1 VIAFVVWEALLIV
14 SGAVGGIEVLGNMRG
29 GAADPT
35 WRESAAISA
44 ARVRA
49 DIAFAAVDVA
59 IIVAAYTFG
68 LAVRMLDP
76 GIDAGRVYWTD
87 LATAMPVIVLIHVM
101 ANVLAGAYGHVW
113 EHASADEA
121 VQVVFA
127 NVVSG
132 VVLVTLSTF
141 ARPDVIVPFSVIVV
155 GVALSLAGMGLVRFR
170 SRVFSFRRGDSGAR
184 MLIVGTSRE
193 AAVFARQAPSLTGGC
208 QVVGFLSDSPDSEA
222 KARRLAGLPIL
233 GEMHEIASVIKA
245 HDIDEVVVVGADA
258 PRTREVVD
266 LCLDVD
272 ARLRI
277 LPAAEDIMLD
287 RLSALD
293 VREIRVEDLLVRPQI
308 ATDLAEVKELLRDR
322 RVLITGAGGSI
333 GSEIVAQVLG
343 FSPAQVYAL
352 DRDETLLHDARL
364 KWGGDVK
371 TVLCDLRE
379 PVKVLRTFEEI
390 KPEIIF
396 HAAALKHV
404 PVLESYPEEAVLTNV
419 IGTRNVIEAGSRVGM
434 SRFVLISTDKAVDPS
449 SVMGATKR
457 IAELMVQLGAD
468 RNDGCVYS
476 AVRFGNVL
484 GSRGSVIPTFVDQIK
499 AGGPVTVTDAEMT
512 RYFMTTAE
520 AVELVLQASA
530 LSQGSEVFVLDMGE
544 PVRIVELARR
554 LIRLAG
560 LSPESDI
567 SIVYT
572 GIRPGEKLNE
582 RLSISPMTPT
592 RNPQI
597 SEAKLDYPNPALLM
611 ETVDDLEG
619 EARAVNRF
627 RVRELLSDL
636 IAHDVLWAHGHT
648 VETEGAWASEASWS

>member
-1 VIAFVVWEALLIV
+1 
-14 SGAVGGIEVLGNMRG
+14 VLGNMRG
-29 GAADPT
+29 GAAAST

-49 DIAFAAVDVA
+49 DIGFAAVDVL
-59 IIVAAYTFG
+59 IVIAAYTFG
-68 LAVRMLDP
+68 LALRMLDP
-76 GIDAGRVYWTD
+76 GVDVGRTFWAD
-87 LATAMPVIVLIHVM
+87 LAWAMPVIILVHIV

-113 EHASADEA
+113 EFASANEA
-121 VQVVFA
+121 VRVVLA
-127 NVVSG
+127 CVVSG
-132 VVLVTLSTF
+132 AVLATLAGLARESTG
-141 ARPDVIVPFSVIVV
+141 RVVPFAVIVV
-155 GVALSLAGMGLVRFR
+155 GAGLTLAGMGLVRFR
-170 SRVFSFRRGDSGAR
+170 SRMFSFSSSHSGTR
-184 MLIVGTSRE
+184 MLIVGTGRE
-193 AAVFARQAPSLTGGC
+193 AAAFARQAPTLNGGC
-208 QVVGFLSDSPDSEA
+208 LVVGFLSDAPVVES

-233 GEMHEIASVIKA
+233 GTLRDIPSVIRA
-245 HDIDEVVVVGADA
+245 HNIDEVVVVGADA

-277 LPAAEDIMLD
+277 LPAAEDVMLD

-293 VREIRVEDLLVRPQI
+293 VREIRVEDLLVRPQV
-308 ATDLAEVKELLRDR
+308 ATDLSEVAELLHDR

-343 FSPAQVYAL
+343 FSPAQVFAL

-364 KWGGDVK
+364 KWVGDVK

-379 PVKVLRTFEEI
+379 PVKVLRTLEEI
-390 KPEIIF
+390 QPEIIF

-404 PVLESYPEEAVLTNV
+404 PVLEAYPEEAVLTNV

-499 AGGPVTVTDAEMT
+499 SGGPVTVTDADMT
-512 RYFMTTAE
+512 RYFMTTSE

-530 LSQGSEVFVLDMGE
+530 LSEGSEVFILDMGE

-582 RLSISPMTPT
+582 RLSISPMNPT
-592 RNPQI
+592 RHPQI
-597 SEAKLDYPNPALLM
+597 SEAKLDYPNPAVLM
-611 ETVDDLEG
+611 ETVSDLEQ
-619 EARAVNRF
+619 EARAVDRY
-627 RVRELLSDL
+627 RVRELLSNL
-636 IAHDVLWAHGHT
+636 IAHDVLWATGHT
-648 VETEGAWASEASWS
+648 VETESAPSEPEEASWN

>member
-1 VIAFVVWEALLIV
+1 M
-14 SGAVGGIEVLGNMRG
+14 LGNMRG
-29 GAADPT
+29 EAAAST
-35 WRESAAISA
+35 WRQSAAISV
-44 ARVRA
+44 ARVKA
-49 DIAFAAVDVA
+49 DFPLAIVDVF
-59 IIVAAYTFG
+59 IIIAAYTFG
-68 LAVRMLDP
+68 LALRLLDP
-76 GIDAGRVYWTD
+76 GVEAGGAYWAD
-87 LATAMPVIVLIHVM
+87 LAWAMPMIVSIHIIS
-101 ANVLAGAYGHVW
+101 NILAGAYGHVW
-113 EHASADEA
+113 EHASANEA
-121 VQVVFA
+121 VRVVLA

-132 VVLVTLSTF
+132 GILLGLSWI
-141 ARPDVIVPFSVIVV
+141 ARESLLRVVPFAVIVV
-155 GVALSLAGMGLVRFR
+155 GAGLALAGMGLIRFS
-170 SRVFSFRRGDSGAR
+170 SRMFSFSSGKSGAAR
-184 MLIVGTSRE
+184 MLIVGTGRE
-193 AAVFARQAPSLTGGC
+193 AAAFARQAPSLNGGC
-208 QVVGFLSDSPDSEA
+208 LVVGFLSDSPDIGA
-222 KARRLAGLPIL
+222 RARRLAGLPIL
-233 GEMHEIASVIKA
+233 GDLREIASVIA
-245 HDIDEVVVVGADA
+245 SHDIDEVVVVGADA

-277 LPAAEDIMLD
+277 LPAAEDVMLD

-308 ATDLAEVKELLRDR
+308 ATDLSEVGELLRGR

-343 FSPAQVYAL
+343 FDPSQVFAL
-352 DRDETLLHDARL
+352 DRDETLLHDARI

-390 KPEIIF
+390 QPEIIF

-404 PVLESYPEEAVLTNV
+404 PVLEAYPEEAVLTNV

-434 SRFVLISTDKAVDPS
+434 SHFVLISTDKAVDPS

-457 IAELMVQLGAD
+457 IAELMVQLGSD
-468 RNDGCVYS
+468 RQDGCIYT

-499 AGGPVTVTDAEMT
+499 AGGPVTVTDPEMT
-512 RYFMTTAE
+512 RYFMTTSE

-530 LSQGSEVFVLDMGE
+530 LAEGSEVFVLDMGE

-567 SIVYT
+567 SISYT

-582 RLSISPMTPT
+582 RLSITPMTQT

-597 SEAKLDYPNPALLM
+597 SEAKLDYPNPAVLM
-611 ETVDDLEG
+611 ETVADLEQ
-619 EARAVNRF
+619 EARAVDRY
-627 RVRELLSDL
+627 RVRELLSNL
-636 IAHDVLWAHGHT
+636 IAHDVLWANGHMI
-648 VETEGAWASEASWS
+648 ETDPATSETEASWN

>member
-1 VIAFVVWEALLIV
+1 M
-14 SGAVGGIEVLGNMRG
+14 LGNNRG
-29 GAADPT
+29 DAAAST

-49 DIAFAAVDVA
+49 DIAFAVVDVF

-68 LAVRMLDP
+68 MAVRMLDP
-76 GIDAGRVYWTD
+76 GVELGRTYWVS
-87 LATAMPVIVLIHVM
+87 LAIAMPVIVLVHVV

-121 VQVVFA
+121 IQVVLA

-132 VVLVTLSTF
+132 AVLLTLTWF
-141 ARPDVIVPFSVIVV
+141 ARDYTVTIPYLVIVV
-155 GVALSLAGMGLVRFR
+155 GAGLTLAGMGLVRFR
-170 SRVFSFRRGDSGAR
+170 SRMFSFRRSDTGAR

-193 AAVFARQAPSLTGGC
+193 AAVFARQAPSLNGGC
-208 QVVGFLSDSPDSEA
+208 RVVGFLADEPTPESMV
-222 KARRLAGLPIL
+222 RRLAGLPIL
-233 GEMHEIASVIKA
+233 GQLAQIGSVIE
-245 HDIDEVVVVGADA
+245 DNSIDEVVVVGADA
-258 PRTREVVD
+258 ARTREVVD
-266 LCLDVD
+266 RCLEVD

-277 LPAAEDIMLD
+277 LPAAEDVMAD

-293 VREIRVEDLLVRPQI
+293 VRDIAVEDLLVRPQV
-308 ATDLAEVKELLRDR
+308 ATDLSEVADLLRDR

-333 GSEIVAQVLG
+333 GSEIVAQVLR
-343 FSPAQVYAL
+343 FEPAAVYAL
-352 DRDETLLHDARL
+352 DRDETLLHDARI
-364 KWGGDVK
+364 KWQGDVS
-371 TVLCDLRE
+371 TILCDLRE
-379 PVKVLRTFEEI
+379 PTKVIRTFEEI
-390 KPEIIF
+390 RPDVVF

-419 IGTRNVIEAGSRVGM
+419 IGTRNVIEAGSRTGM

-457 IAELMVQLGAD
+457 VAELMVQLGAD
-468 RNDGCVYS
+468 RNDGCTYT

-499 AGGPVTVTDAEMT
+499 AGGPVTVTSAEMT
-512 RYFMTTAE
+512 RYFMTTSE

-530 LSQGSEVFVLDMGE
+530 LSEGSEVFVLDMGE

-560 LSPESDI
+560 LTPDSGIP
-567 SIVYT
+567 IVYT

-582 RLSISPMTPT
+582 RLSIQPMSPT

-597 SEAKLDYPNPALLM
+597 SEARLDYPNPAVLM
-611 ETVDDLEG
+611 STIEDLELAAKSVDRYG
-619 EARAVNRF
+619 
-627 RVRELLSDL
+627 VRGLLSNL
-636 IAHDVLWAHGHT
+636 IAYDTLWATGQLT
-648 VETEGAWASEASWS
+648 DIDVASAV

>member
-1 VIAFVVWEALLIV
+1 M
-14 SGAVGGIEVLGNMRG
+14 LGNTRG
-29 GAADPT
+29 EAAAST

-49 DIAFAAVDVA
+49 DIAFAVVDVF
-59 IIVAAYTFG
+59 IIIAAYTFG
-68 LAVRMLDP
+68 MAVRMLDP
-76 GIDAGRVYWTD
+76 GIDIGRTYWVY
-87 LATAMPVIVLIHVM
+87 LALAMPVIVLVHVL

-121 VQVVFA
+121 IQVVLA

-132 VVLVTLSTF
+132 AVLLTLAWF
-141 ARPDVIVPFSVIVV
+141 ARDFGIVIPYLVVVV
-155 GVALSLAGMGLVRFR
+155 GAGLTLAGMGLVRFR
-170 SRVFSFRRGDSGAR
+170 SRMFSFRRSDTGKR

-193 AAVFARQAPSLTGGC
+193 AAVFARQAPSLNGGC
-208 QVVGFLSDSPDSEA
+208 RVIGFVSDRPDPESGV
-222 KARRLAGLPIL
+222 RRLAGLPIL
-233 GEMHEIASVIKA
+233 GELKDIDAAVRDNS
-245 HDIDEVVVVGADA
+245 IDEVVVVGADA
-258 PRTREVVD
+258 ARTREVVD
-266 LCLDVD
+266 RCLEVD

-277 LPAAEDIMLD
+277 LPAAEDVMAD

-293 VREIRVEDLLVRPQI
+293 VRDIAVEDLLVRPQV
-308 ATDLAEVKELLRDR
+308 ATDLSEVADLLRGR

-343 FSPAQVYAL
+343 FEPAAVFAL

-364 KWGGDVK
+364 KWRGDV
-371 TVLCDLRE
+371 TTILCDLRE
-379 PVKVLRTFEEI
+379 PIKVLRTFEEI
-390 KPEIIF
+390 GPDVVF

-404 PVLESYPEEAVLTNV
+404 PVLESYPEEAVLTNI

-434 SRFVLISTDKAVDPS
+434 SNFVLISTDKAVDPS

-457 IAELMVQLGAD
+457 IAELMVQLGAE
-468 RNDGCVYS
+468 RNDGCTYT

-499 AGGPVTVTDAEMT
+499 AGGPVTVTSADMT
-512 RYFMTTAE
+512 RYFMTTSE

-530 LSQGSEVFVLDMGE
+530 LSEGSEVFVLDMGE

-560 LSPESDI
+560 LTPDSGIP
-567 SIVYT
+567 IVYT
-572 GIRPGEKLNE
+572 GIWPGEKLYE
-582 RLSISPMTPT
+582 RLSMQPLTST

-597 SEAKLDYPNPALLM
+597 SEAKLDYPNPAVLM
-611 ETVDDLEG
+611 STIADLES
-619 EARAVNRF
+619 AAKSVDRYQ
-627 RVRELLSDL
+627 VRGLLSDL
-636 IAHDVLWAHGHT
+636 IAHDTLWANGHLT
-648 VETEGAWASEASWS
+648 DVDTASVG

>member
-1 VIAFVVWEALLIV
+1 M
-14 SGAVGGIEVLGNMRG
+14 LGNSRG
-29 GAADPT
+29 GAAAST
-35 WRESAAISA
+35 WREQAAISA

-49 DIAFAAVDVA
+49 DIAFAAVDVC

-76 GIDAGRVYWTD
+76 GIDAGRAFWVS
-87 LATAMPVIVLIHVM
+87 LAIAMPVIVLVHVV

-113 EHASADEA
+113 EHASTDEA
-121 VQVVFA
+121 VQVVLA

-132 VVLVTLSTF
+132 AVLLTLGWF
-141 ARPDVIVPFSVIVV
+141 ARQFGVTIPFAVIVV
-155 GVALSLAGMGLVRFR
+155 GAGLTLSGMGLVRFR
-170 SRVFSFRRGDSGAR
+170 SRMFSFRRSDTGVR
-184 MLIVGTSRE
+184 MLIVGTGRE
-193 AAVFARQAPSLTGGC
+193 AAAFARQAPTLNGGC
-208 QVVGFLSDSPDSEA
+208 TVVGFLTDSPQSESNV
-222 KARRLAGLPIL
+222 RRLAGLPIL
-233 GEMHEIASVIKA
+233 GELKEIRSVIKA
-245 HDIDEVVVVGADA
+245 RDIDEVVVVGADA
-258 PRTREVVD
+258 ARTREVVD
-266 LCLDVD
+266 LCLEVD

-277 LPAAEDIMLD
+277 LPAAEDVMLD

-293 VREIRVEDLLVRPQI
+293 VRDIRVEDLLVRPQV
-308 ATDLAEVKELLRDR
+308 ATDLSEVADLLRDR
-322 RVLITGAGGSI
+322 RVLVTGAGGSI

-343 FSPAQVYAL
+343 FAPAAVYAL
-352 DRDETLLHDARL
+352 DRDETLLHDAKL
-364 KWGGDVK
+364 KWGGGVES
-371 TVLCDLRE
+371 VLCDLRE
-379 PVKVLRTFEEI
+379 PIKVLRTFEEI
-390 KPEIIF
+390 KPEIVF

-404 PVLESYPEEAVLTNV
+404 PVLESYPEEAVLTNI

-468 RNDGCVYS
+468 RQDGCVYS

-499 AGGPVTVTDAEMT
+499 AGGPVTVTDPEMT
-512 RYFMTTAE
+512 RYFMTTGE

-530 LSQGSEVFVLDMGE
+530 LAGGSEVFVLDMGDQ
-544 PVRIVELARR
+544 VRIVELARR

-560 LSPESDI
+560 LTPESDI

-582 RLSISPMTPT
+582 RLSINPMTPT

-597 SEAKLDYPNPALLM
+597 SEAKLDYPNPAVLM
-611 ETVDDLEG
+611 ERVAELEKAAQEVD
-619 EARAVNRF
+619 RYQ
-627 RVRELLSDL
+627 VRGLLSNL
-636 IAHDVLWAHGHT
+636 IAHDVLWANGHI
-648 VETEGAWASEASWS
+648 VDTEDTQSENEITWN

>member
-1 VIAFVVWEALLIV
+1 
-14 SGAVGGIEVLGNMRG
+14 VLGNSRG
-29 GAADPT
+29 EATAST
-35 WRESAAISA
+35 WRESIAISA

-49 DIAFAAVDVA
+49 DIAFAVIDVF

-68 LAVRMLDP
+68 MAVRMLDP
-76 GIDAGRVYWTD
+76 GIDLGRIYWVG
-87 LATAMPVIVLIHVM
+87 LAWAMPVIIVVHVL

-121 VQVVFA
+121 IQVVLA

-132 VVLVTLSTF
+132 VVLLTLAWF
-141 ARPDVIVPFSVIVV
+141 ARGFEVTVPYLVVVV
-155 GVALSLAGMGLVRFR
+155 GAGLSLSGMGLVRFR
-170 SRVFSFRRGDSGAR
+170 SRMFSFRRSDTGAR

-193 AAVFARQAPSLTGGC
+193 AAAFARQAPSLNGGC
-208 QVVGFLSDSPDSEA
+208 RVVGFVSDEPSAEA
-222 KARRLAGLPIL
+222 RVRRLAGLPIL
-233 GEMHEIASVIKA
+233 GGLHEIASVIGD
-245 HDIDEVVVVGADA
+245 HSIDEVVVVGADA
-258 PRTREVVD
+258 HRTREVVD
-266 LCLDVD
+266 LCLGVD

-277 LPAAEDIMLD
+277 LPAAEDVMAD

-293 VREIRVEDLLVRPQI
+293 VRDIKVEDLLIRPQV
-308 ATDLAEVKELLRDR
+308 ATDLSEVGDLLKGR

-343 FSPAQVYAL
+343 FEPAAVYAL
-352 DRDETLLHDARL
+352 DRDETLLHDAKLR
-364 KWGGDVK
+364 WRGEVA
-371 TVLCDLRE
+371 TILCDLRE

-390 KPEIIF
+390 KPDIVF

-419 IGTRNVIEAGSRVGM
+419 VGTRNVIEAGSRVGM

-457 IAELMVQLGAD
+457 VAELMVQLGAD
-468 RNDGCVYS
+468 RKDGCIYT

-499 AGGPVTVTDAEMT
+499 AGGPVTVTSAEMT
-512 RYFMTTAE
+512 RYFMTTSE

-530 LSQGSEVFVLDMGE
+530 LSEGSEVFVLDMGE

-560 LSPESDI
+560 LTPDSGIP
-567 SIVYT
+567 IVYT
-572 GIRPGEKLNE
+572 GIRPGEKMNE
-582 RLSISPMTPT
+582 RLSVQPLSPT

-597 SEAKLDYPNPALLM
+597 SEAKLDYPNPAVLM
-611 ETVDDLEG
+611 TTVAELEQ
-619 EARAVNRF
+619 AAKSVDRYQ
-627 RVRELLSDL
+627 VRGLLSNL
-636 IAHDVLWAHGHT
+636 IAYDTLWANGHMT
-648 VETEGAWASEASWS
+648 DVDVASAV

>member
-1 VIAFVVWEALLIV
+1 M
-14 SGAVGGIEVLGNMRG
+14 GNSRG
-29 GAADPT
+29 GAAAST

-49 DIAFAAVDVA
+49 DIAFAAVDVF

-76 GIDAGRVYWTD
+76 GIEAGRAFWVD
-87 LATAMPVIVLIHVM
+87 LAVAMPAIVVIHIV

-113 EHASADEA
+113 EYASTDEA
-121 VQVVFA
+121 VQVVLA

-132 VVLVTLSTF
+132 AVLLTLGWFARQFGVVLPF
-141 ARPDVIVPFSVIVV
+141 AVIVV
-155 GVALSLAGMGLVRFR
+155 GSGLTLAGMGLVRFR
-170 SRVFSFRRGDSGAR
+170 SRMFSFRRSEGGAR
-184 MLIVGTSRE
+184 MIIVGTGRE
-193 AAVFARQAPSLTGGC
+193 AAAFARQAPSLNGGC
-208 QVVGFLSDSPDSEA
+208 RVVGFIADSPDPGS

-233 GEMHEIASVIKA
+233 GVLSDISSVIKA
-245 HDIDEVVVVGADA
+245 RDIDEVVVVGADA
-258 PRTREVVD
+258 ARTREVVD

-277 LPAAEDIMLD
+277 LPAAEDVMQD
-287 RLSALD
+287 RLTALD
-293 VREIRVEDLLVRPQI
+293 VRDIRVEDLLVRPQI
-308 ATDLAEVKELLRDR
+308 ATDLTEVAELLQGR

-343 FSPAQVYAL
+343 FSPAAVYAL

-364 KWGGDVK
+364 KWRGNVE

-379 PVKVLRTFEEI
+379 PVKVLKTFEEI
-390 KPEIIF
+390 KPEIVF

-404 PVLESYPEEAVLTNV
+404 PVLESYPEEAVLTNI
-419 IGTRNVIEAGSRVGM
+419 IGTRNVIEAGSRAGM

-457 IAELMVQLGAD
+457 IAELMVQLGSD
-468 RNDGCVYS
+468 RRDGCVYS

-499 AGGPVTVTDAEMT
+499 SGGPVTVTDADMT
-512 RYFMTTAE
+512 RYFMTTSE

-530 LSQGSEVFVLDMGE
+530 LAGGSEVFVLDMGDQ
-544 PVRIVELARR
+544 VRIVELARR

-560 LSPESDI
+560 LNPGTDI
-567 SIVYT
+567 PIVYT

-582 RLSISPMTPT
+582 RLSINPMSPT

-597 SEAKLDYPNPALLM
+597 SEAKLDYPSPAVLM
-611 ETVDDLEG
+611 DTVADLEK
-619 EARAVNRF
+619 AAQAVDRYQ
-627 RVRELLSDL
+627 VRGLLSNL
-636 IAHDVLWAHGHT
+636 IAHDVLWANGHI
-648 VETEGAWASEASWS
+648 VDAEGAPAESEPTWN

>member
-1 VIAFVVWEALLIV
+1 M
-14 SGAVGGIEVLGNMRG
+14 LGNTRG
-29 GAADPT
+29 EATAST
-35 WRESAAISA
+35 WRESLAISA

-49 DIAFAAVDVA
+49 DIAFAVVDVF

-68 LAVRMLDP
+68 MAVRMLDP
-76 GIDAGRVYWTD
+76 GVDLGRAYWVD
-87 LATAMPVIVLIHVM
+87 LAMAMPVIVLVHVL

-121 VQVVFA
+121 IQVVLA

-132 VVLVTLSTF
+132 AVLLTLAWF
-141 ARPDVIVPFSVIVV
+141 ARDFEIVVPYLVIVV
-155 GVALSLAGMGLVRFR
+155 GAGLTLAGMGLVRFR
-170 SRVFSFRRGDSGAR
+170 SRMFSFRRSDTGAR

-193 AAVFARQAPSLTGGC
+193 AAVFARQAPSLNGGC
-208 QVVGFLSDSPDSEA
+208 RVIGFVADAPSPES
-222 KARRLAGLPIL
+222 KVRRLAGLPIL
-233 GEMHEIASVIKA
+233 GELRDIGSVIETN
-245 HDIDEVVVVGADA
+245 DIDEVVVVGADA
-258 PRTREVVD
+258 ARTREVVD
-266 LCLDVD
+266 LCLTVD

-277 LPAAEDIMLD
+277 LPAAEDVMAD

-293 VREIRVEDLLVRPQI
+293 VRDIAVEDLLVRPQV
-308 ATDLAEVKELLRDR
+308 ATDLSEVADLLRDR

-343 FSPAQVYAL
+343 FEPAAVYAL

-364 KWGGDVK
+364 KWNGEVS
-371 TVLCDLRE
+371 TILCDLRE

-390 KPEIIF
+390 RPDVVF

-404 PVLESYPEEAVLTNV
+404 PVLEAYPEEAVLTNV
-419 IGTRNVIEAGSRVGM
+419 IGTRNVIEAGSRAGM

-457 IAELMVQLGAD
+457 MAELMVQLGAD
-468 RNDGCVYS
+468 RNDGCTYT

-499 AGGPVTVTDAEMT
+499 AGGPVTVTSADMT
-512 RYFMTTAE
+512 RYFMTTSE

-530 LSQGSEVFVLDMGE
+530 LSEGSEVFVLDMGE

-560 LSPESDI
+560 LTPDSGIP
-567 SIVYT
+567 IVYT

-582 RLSISPMTPT
+582 RLSIQPMSPT

-597 SEAKLDYPNPALLM
+597 SEAKLDYPNPAVLM
-611 ETVDDLEG
+611 STIADLET
-619 EARAVNRF
+619 AAKSVDRYQ
-627 RVRELLSDL
+627 VRGLLSNL
-636 IAHDVLWAHGHT
+636 IAYDTLWANGDLT
-648 VETEGAWASEASWS
+648 DIDVASAV

>member
-1 VIAFVVWEALLIV
+1 
-14 SGAVGGIEVLGNMRG
+14 MRG
-29 GAADPT
+29 GAVDST

-49 DIAFAAVDVA
+49 DLAFATVDVF

-76 GIDAGRVYWTD
+76 GIDAGRVYWSD
-87 LATAMPVIVLIHVM
+87 LALAMPVIVLVHIL
-101 ANVLAGAYGHVW
+101 ANVVAGAYGHVW

-121 VQVVFA
+121 IQVVSA

-132 VVLVTLSTF
+132 IVLITLGWF
-141 ARPDVIVPFSVIVV
+141 ARPELVVPIAVIMV
-155 GVALSLAGMGLVRFR
+155 GVALSLAGMGMVRFR
-170 SRVFSFRRGDSGAR
+170 SRMFSFRRNDGGAAR
-184 MLIVGTSRE
+184 MLIVGTGRE
-193 AAVFARQAPSLTGGC
+193 AAVFARQAPSLNGAC
-208 QVVGFLSDSPDSEA
+208 RVVGFLSDSPDSGA

-233 GEMHEIASVIKA
+233 GDLREIADVIKA
-245 HDIDEVVVVGADA
+245 NDIDEVVVVGADA

-266 LCLDVD
+266 LCLEVD

-343 FSPAQVYAL
+343 FSPAQVFAL
-352 DRDETLLHDARL
+352 DRDETLLHDARI
-364 KWGGDVK
+364 KWGADVK

-390 KPEIIF
+390 KPDIIF

-404 PVLESYPEEAVLTNV
+404 PVLEAYPEEAVLTNI

-512 RYFMTTAE
+512 RYFMTTSE

-530 LSQGSEVFVLDMGE
+530 LSEGSEVFVLDMGE

-560 LSPESDI
+560 LTPESDI

-582 RLSISPMTPT
+582 RLSINPMTPT
-592 RNPQI
+592 RNSQI
-597 SEAKLDYPNPALLM
+597 SEARLDYPNPALLM
-611 ETVDDLEG
+611 ETINSLES
-619 EARAVNRF
+619 EARAVDRY
-627 RVRELLSDL
+627 RVRELLSNL
-636 IAHDVLWAHGHT
+636 IAHDVLWATGHT
-648 VETEGAWASEASWS
+648 IETESPSQPEASWN

>member
-1 VIAFVVWEALLIV
+1 MK
-14 SGAVGGIEVLGNMRG
+14 VLGNMRG
-29 GAADPT
+29 GAAAST

-49 DIAFAAVDVA
+49 DITLAAVDVL
-59 IIVAAYTFG
+59 IVVAAYTFG
-68 LAVRMLDP
+68 LALRLLDP
-76 GIDAGRVYWTD
+76 GVDAGGTYWAD
-87 LATAMPVIVLIHVM
+87 LAWAMPMIVVIHII
-101 ANVLAGAYGHVW
+101 ANILAGGYGHVW
-113 EHASADEA
+113 EHASANEA
-121 VQVVFA
+121 VRVVLA

-132 VVLVTLSTF
+132 GVLLSLSWI
-141 ARPDVIVPFSVIVV
+141 ARESLLRVVPFAVIVV
-155 GVALSLAGMGLVRFR
+155 SAGLALAGMGLVRFS
-170 SRVFSFRRGDSGAR
+170 SRMFSIRGGRSGAR
-184 MLIVGTSRE
+184 MLIVGTGRE
-193 AAVFARQAPSLTGGC
+193 AAAFARQAPSLNGGC
-208 QVVGFLSDSPDSEA
+208 LVVGFLSDSPDSGSR
-222 KARRLAGLPIL
+222 ARRLAGLPIL
-233 GEMHEIASVIKA
+233 GAVRDISTVIKDNA
-245 HDIDEVVVVGADA
+245 IDEVVVVGADA

-277 LPAAEDIMLD
+277 LPAAEDVMLD

-293 VREIRVEDLLVRPQI
+293 VREIRVEDLLVRPQV
-308 ATDLAEVKELLRDR
+308 ATDLSEVGELLRDR

-333 GSEIVAQVLG
+333 GSEIVTQVLG
-343 FSPAQVYAL
+343 FSPAAVFAL

-364 KWGGDVK
+364 KWGGNVK

-390 KPEIIF
+390 EPDIIF

-404 PVLESYPEEAVLTNV
+404 PVLEAYPEEAVLTNV

-468 RNDGCVYS
+468 RNDGCIYS

-499 AGGPVTVTDAEMT
+499 SGGPVTVTDADMT
-512 RYFMTTAE
+512 RYFMTTSE

-530 LSQGSEVFVLDMGE
+530 LSEGSEVFVLDMGE

-582 RLSISPMTPT
+582 RLSMNPMTPT

-597 SEAKLDYPNPALLM
+597 SEAKLDYPNPAVLM
-611 ETVDDLEG
+611 ETVADLEQ
-619 EARAVNRF
+619 EARAVDRY
-627 RVRELLSDL
+627 RVRELLSNL
-636 IAHDVLWAHGHT
+636 IAYDVLWAGGHT
-648 VETEGAWASEASWS
+648 IDTEAAPSEPEASWN